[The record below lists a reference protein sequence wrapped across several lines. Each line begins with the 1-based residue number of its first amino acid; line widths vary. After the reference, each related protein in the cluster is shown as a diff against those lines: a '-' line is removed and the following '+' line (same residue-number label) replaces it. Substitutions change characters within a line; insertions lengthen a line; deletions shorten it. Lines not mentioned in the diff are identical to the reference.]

1 MNYLNTLNYGNKMLR
16 NNNISSYQLDSEL
29 LLAKVLNKTREEIL
43 INLKYKLEDK
53 QLKKFKKLLIR
64 RKRNEP

>member
-53 QLKKFKKLLIR
+53 QLQC
-64 RKRNEP
+64 